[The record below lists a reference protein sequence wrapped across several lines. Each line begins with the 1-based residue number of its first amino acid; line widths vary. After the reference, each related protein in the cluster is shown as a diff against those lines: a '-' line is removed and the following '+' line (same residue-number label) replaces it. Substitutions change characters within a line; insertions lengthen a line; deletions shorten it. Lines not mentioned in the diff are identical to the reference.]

1 MRVTADALRRIQG
14 GHPWVYDRSITSLK
28 GEGTSGDLAV
38 VFAPDRSF
46 AAIGLYDPDSPMR
59 LKILHHGRPIAID
72 RSFWRA
78 RLAAASERRRPLVE
92 RGDTTGYRVV
102 SGENDGFPGLV
113 LDRYD
118 HTLVLKLYSPI
129 WIPHL
134 ADVVAAVDELL
145 HPRALVLRHAR
156 NIDASKLHGLAE
168 GDALLGTCPTDPVL
182 FQESGLLFEADVVHG
197 QKTGHFLDQRDN
209 RGLVGGLA
217 RGARVLDVFAATG
230 GFTVHAAAGGASEVV
245 PVDISAPTLAAAQR
259 NIAHN
264 SDRAAVAGCRVRPLV
279 GDAYEVM
286 DRLHRANERFDV
298 VVIDPPSFTP
308 RQASV
313 ERAIAAYARL
323 TDRGVRL
330 VRPGGWLVQASCSSR
345 VSADEFHSTVAHAAA
360 QAGRPLQEWRRT
372 GHPLDH
378 PVTFPEGA
386 YLKATFARVP

>member
-1 MRVTADALRRIQG
+1 MRVTADALRNIG
-14 GHPWVYDRSITSLK
+14 SGHPWVYDRSITSLK
-28 GEGTSGDLAV
+28 GEGKSGDLAV

-59 LKILHHGRPIAID
+59 VKVVHHGRPVAID
-72 RSFWRA
+72 RAFWRS
-78 RLAAASERRRPLVE
+78 RLAAAAERRTSLAE

-118 HTLVLKLYSPI
+118 DILVLKLYSPI
-129 WIPHL
+129 WVPHL
-134 ADVVAAVDELL
+134 ADVVAAIDELM

-156 NIDASKLHGLAE
+156 NLEPAKLHGLTE
-168 GDALLGTCPTDPVL
+168 GDALLGTCPTEPVL
-182 FQESGLLFEADVVHG
+182 FHELGLLFEADVVHG
-197 QKTGHFLDQRDN
+197 QKTGSFLDQRDN

-217 RGARVLDVFAATG
+217 LGARVLDVFAATG
-230 GFTVHAAAGGASEVV
+230 GFTVHAAAGGAREVV

-264 SDRAAVAGCRVRPLV
+264 IARPAVAACRVRPLV
-279 GDAYEVM
+279 GDAYEVI
-286 DRLHRANERFDV
+286 DRLQRAGEQFDM

-308 RQASV
+308 RQTSV
-313 ERAIAAYARL
+313 ARALSAYARL

-345 VSADEFHSTVAHAAA
+345 VTADDFHSTVAHTAAR
-360 QAGRPLQEWRRT
+360 AGRPLQEWRRT

-378 PVTFPEGA
+378 PVTFPEGS